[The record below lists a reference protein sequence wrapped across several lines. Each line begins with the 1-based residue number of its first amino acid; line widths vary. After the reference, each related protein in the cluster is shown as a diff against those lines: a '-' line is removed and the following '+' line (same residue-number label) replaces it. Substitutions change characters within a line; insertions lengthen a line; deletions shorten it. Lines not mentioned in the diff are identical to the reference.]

1 MSTRKIDLDSFDH
14 RLLELLQTDSRLSV
28 PELANA
34 VGLSP
39 PACYKRIRRLRETGA
54 IQREVALVSPK
65 TLGWN
70 LSMIVMVVLD
80 REGSRTIDELLTKF
94 SKHPQVVECANVTGE
109 FDFAVRMVAR
119 DMEDYDDAARILF
132 ADDERVRSFKTLVII
147 RETRASA
154 ISVAE

>member
-1 MSTRKIDLDSFDH
+1 MSTRRIDLDSFDH

-54 IQREVALVSPK
+54 VQREVALVSPK

-94 SKHPQVVECANVTGE
+94 SKHPQVIQCANVTGE

-154 ISVAE
+154 LGVAE

>member
-39 PACYKRIRRLRETGA
+39 PACYRRIRRLRETGA